1 MIETD
6 YMAGR
11 IKELADR
18 AYKNDYITHTAFLGA
33 SEQASFHS
41 ALKKLGVPKLV
52 QKLLRAG
59 QRIDRGD
66 RLLNLLEP
74 EPVLLQNL

>member
-1 MIETD
+1 MRLYTEKIMIETD

-33 SEQASFHS
+33 SEQASFHRPQRGRARHGGLP
-41 ALKKLGVPKLV
+41 ALLSDPRDLHG
-52 QKLLRAG
+52 AG
-59 QRIDRGD
+59 K
-66 RLLNLLEP
+66 
-74 EPVLLQNL
+74 